1 MFVDATQW
9 KTKKG
14 GTVLEKM
21 ERLNSMNERVSG
33 VGDVRLLSTRLY
45 HRLGV
50 PFLQPRIV
58 GKGRYSG
65 DHRAAQ
71 QPSIACYPGIMV
83 TEAVREGDV
92 ELDRVGVGPRR

>member
-14 GTVLEKM
+14 GTVLEKT

-45 HRLGV
+45 HRLGAHSCSLV
-50 PFLQPRIV
+50 LW
-58 GKGRYSG
+58 GRGLYSG